1 MPLAACQPML
11 LESGKALVDKP
22 PVAPRRP
29 RWIEGIHPMQA
40 PEKNV
45 GWSGAE
51 PEAEPDAGWA
61 PMEPTKDLNVDA
73 AVGLVSP
80 QQLRDELPQTA
91 ATNRTTVEGRQ
102 AVQQILKRT
111 DRRLLL
117 IVGPC
122 SIHDEQAAIEYA
134 QRLSALR
141 RQVIDRLFI
150 VMRVYFEKPRTT
162 VGWKGL
168 VNDPHLNGSFDIT
181 EGLRRARRL
190 LLTINAMGL
199 PAATELLDPFTP
211 QYVADLVAWTAI
223 GARTTESQTHREM
236 ASGLSTPVGF
246 KNGTDGSLDVAINA
260 LHSVAHPHSFL
271 GINGQG
277 QCAVIRTRGNRYGH
291 VVLRGGGGKP
301 NYDSVSIALCE
312 QELTGARLPPNLVVD
327 CSHANSN
334 KDPALQP
341 LVLDNLVNQ
350 ITEGNRSIVGMM
362 LESNIGW
369 GNQKMTDDPADLA
382 YGVSITDGCIDW
394 ETTERAVRDMA
405 ARLRGVLP
413 TRLEG
418 VSDGARD

>member
-1 MPLAACQPML
+1 
-11 LESGKALVDKP
+11 
-22 PVAPRRP
+22 
-29 RWIEGIHPMQA
+29 MQA

-80 QQLRDELPQTA
+80 QQLRDELAQTA

-102 AVQQILKRT
+102 TIQQILKRT

-223 GARTTESQTHREM
+223 GARTTESQTHRQM
-236 ASGLSTPVGF
+236 ASGLSMPVGF
-246 KNGTDGSLDVAINA
+246 KNSTGGDLQVALDAMKA
-260 LHSVAHPHSFL
+260 ARGRHAFL
-271 GINGQG
+271 GVDDGGRLTMIH
-277 QCAVIRTRGNRYGH
+277 TRGNPWGH
-291 VVLRGGGGKP
+291 PILRGGGGRTNFNP
-301 NYDSVSIALCE
+301 EDVAE
-312 QELTGARLPPNLVVD
+312 AARLTEKAGLEPNLMVD
-327 CSHANSN
+327 CSHANAAKKAERQQIAFRSVIEQRCGGN
-334 KDPALQP
+334 
-341 LVLDNLVNQ
+341 DNLIGLMVESNLS
-350 ITEGNRSIVGMM
+350 EGNQA
-362 LESNIGW
+362 LTE
-369 GNQKMTDDPADLA
+369 DLSQLR
-382 YGVSITDGCIDW
+382 YGVSITDACIGW
-394 ETTERAVRDMA
+394 EQTEQLILWAYEQLASPVA
-405 ARLRGVLP
+405 APAAAAP
-413 TRLEG
+413 TPSPTGKGLG
-418 VSDGARD
+418 